1 MNKQPLEGRVLLVAG
16 YHDSREVE
24 SMFLSNFC
32 ATFPFFFFHTEA
44 FQLLLTYTPLLF
56 SY

>member
-24 SMFLSNFC
+24 SMFPSNFC